1 MKANLHHLTPDQ
13 VTTGIFYQA
22 IATHALQQ
30 DIGISW
36 GLESGV
42 SIVLTF
48 WVKPGI
54 QNHAIRQ
61 GMDVR

>member
-1 MKANLHHLTPDQ
+1 VEANLHHLTHDQ
-13 VTTGIFYQA
+13 VTTGISYQVN
-22 IATHALQQ
+22 ATLALQQ

-48 WVKPGI
+48 WVKPDI
-54 QNHAIRQ
+54 RKHAIQ
-61 GMDVR
+61 QSMIVR